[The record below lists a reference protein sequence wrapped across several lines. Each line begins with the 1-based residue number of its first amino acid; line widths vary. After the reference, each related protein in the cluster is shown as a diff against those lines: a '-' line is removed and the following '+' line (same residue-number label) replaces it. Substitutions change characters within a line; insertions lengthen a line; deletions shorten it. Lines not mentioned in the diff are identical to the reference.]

1 MSLVE
6 VLVGYSVFCGLSLL
20 SRTTYPLFGL
30 IVLIGIGWPL
40 AWGKFT
46 QEWATLGFST
56 QNLGQALLWGGGAGV
71 LSSVMGVMVLKEIA
85 IARDLGQQLL
95 MGIPLWF
102 LIISPFQEFFFRGWM
117 QSKLEDSL
125 GAWWGLLIANIC
137 FTLWHYVSPIV
148 DMATFPLTT
157 VAGALSTFVAGLA
170 YGYTFQRSR
179 NILSPWLGHTI
190 AGVGFIIVGA
200 MDFVQVMP

>member
-1 MSLVE
+1 MSLAE
-6 VLVGYSVFCGLSLL
+6 VFVGYSVFCGISLL

-30 IVLIGIGWPL
+30 VVLIGIGWPL

-46 QEWATLGFST
+46 QEWPTLGFST
-56 QNLGQALLWGGGAGV
+56 QNLGRALLWGVGAGV
-71 LSSVMGVMVLKEIA
+71 MSSIIGIMMLKEVA
-85 IARDLGQQLL
+85 LARDLDRQLL
-95 MGIPLWF
+95 IGIPLWF

-117 QSKLEDSL
+117 QSRLEDSL
-125 GAWWGLLIANIC
+125 GAWWGLLIANVC

-148 DMATFPLTT
+148 GLATFPLTT
-157 VAGALSTFVAGLA
+157 VTGVLSTFVAGLA
-170 YGYTFQRSR
+170 YGYAFQRSG

-200 MDFVQVMP
+200 MDFVQAMP